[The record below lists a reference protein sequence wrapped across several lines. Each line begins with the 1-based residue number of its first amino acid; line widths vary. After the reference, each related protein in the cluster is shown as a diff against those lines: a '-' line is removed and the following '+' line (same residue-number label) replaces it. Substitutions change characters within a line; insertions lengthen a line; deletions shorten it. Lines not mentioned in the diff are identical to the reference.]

1 MRAAWYSCVDM
12 RSIFAA
18 LFGVVV
24 LAPAFALAG
33 TGLTIQ
39 PVKVSVTLAPGQSA
53 DGVIL
58 LTNASDDAVQVDS
71 SIQDFI
77 PLAGAD
83 TIQFV
88 GRAPGVTTVR
98 DWITLDTPATS
109 PLGKDEKKEVHYHIA
124 APQDAEPGS
133 HFGVVF
139 FKAVPGDA
147 TGSLRIGTQVGVLV
161 FVTIPGNH
169 LQKGKILNFQAP
181 SFVQGGPVN
190 FTMKFENTGTV
201 HFEPKGTITIR
212 NMFGQVAGIVPIEG
226 QVVLPTGVKD
236 LTFSWQPSGFIMGGY
251 TASATVVDG
260 DGNELTSSS
269 ISFYA
274 APVWYLLAFL
284 LTIVV
289 VYIVIRLV
297 RSRVS
302 FSVSLK

>member
-1 MRAAWYSCVDM
+1 MRNAFVTAVFMS
-12 RSIFAA
+12 
-18 LFGVVV
+18 LF
-24 LAPAFALAG
+24 APALALAG

-39 PVKVSVTLAPGQSA
+39 PVKISVTLAPGQSA

-58 LTNASDDAVQVDS
+58 LSNASDESVQVDS
-71 SIQDFI
+71 SVQDFI

-98 DWITLDTPATS
+98 DWIKLDVPATAS
-109 PLGKDEKKEVHYHIA
+109 MGKDEKKEVHYTIT
-124 APQDAEPGS
+124 APADAEPGS
-133 HFGVVF
+133 HFGVAF
-139 FKAVPGDA
+139 FKAVPPGS
-147 TGSLRIGTQVGVLV
+147 TGPLRIGTQVGVLI

-169 LQKGKILNFQAP
+169 LQKGKILDFSAP

-226 QVVLPTGVKD
+226 QVVLPTGIKD
-236 LTFSWQPSGFIMGGY
+236 LTFTWQPKGIIMGGY
-251 TASATVVDG
+251 TAAATVVDG
-260 DGNELTSSS
+260 EGEELTSSS

-274 APVWYLLAFL
+274 APIWYLLSFFI
-284 LTIVV
+284 TI
-289 VYIVIRLV
+289 IVIYVLIRFV
-297 RSRVS
+297 RKRVS
-302 FSVSLK
+302 FSVSLKS

>member
-1 MRAAWYSCVDM
+1 MQK
-12 RSIFAA
+12 F
-18 LFGVVV
+18 LGGVAGLLV
-24 LAPAFALAG
+24 LAPTLTFAG

-58 LTNASDDAVQVDS
+58 LSNASDDGVQVDT

-98 DWITLDTPATS
+98 DWVKIDMPVSS
-109 PLGKDEKKEVHYHIA
+109 PLGKDEKKEVHYHIT
-124 APQDAEPGS
+124 APPNAEPGS

-139 FKAVPGDA
+139 FKAVPAGS
-147 TGSLRIGTQVGVLV
+147 TGSLRIGTQVGVLI

-169 LQKGKILNFQAP
+169 LQKGKILDFASP

-226 QVVLPTGVKD
+226 QVVLPTGIKE
-236 LTFSWQPSGFIMGGY
+236 LNFAWQPQGIIMGGY
-251 TASATVVDG
+251 TAAATVVDG
-260 DGNELTSSS
+260 EGNELTSSS

-274 APVWYLLAFL
+274 APVWYLLAFFV
-284 LTIVV
+284 TI
-289 VYIVIRLV
+289 IVIYLMIRFV
-297 RSRVS
+297 RRRVS

>member
-1 MRAAWYSCVDM
+1 MRKFLAGLASV
-12 RSIFAA
+12 
-18 LFGVVV
+18 LV
-24 LAPAFALAG
+24 LAPAFAFAG

-58 LTNASDDAVQVDS
+58 LSNASDDDVQVDTS
-71 SIQDFI
+71 VQDFI

-98 DWITLDTPATS
+98 DWIKLDMSASS
-109 PLGKDEKKEVHYHIA
+109 PMAKDEKKEVHYHIT

-139 FKAVPGDA
+139 FKAVPPGS

-161 FVTIPGNH
+161 FVTIPGSH
-169 LQKGKILNFQAP
+169 LQKGKILDFSSP

-226 QVVLPTGVKD
+226 QVVLPTGIKD
-236 LTFSWQPSGFIMGGY
+236 LTFTWQPQGIIMGGY
-251 TASATVVDG
+251 TAAATVVDG
-260 DGNELTSSS
+260 EGNELTSSA

-274 APVWYLLAFL
+274 APIWYLLAFFV
-284 LTIVV
+284 TI
-289 VYIVIRLV
+289 IVIYLLIRFV
-297 RSRVS
+297 RRRVS